1 MLISLSLIFLI
12 GLLAGAICQSVKI
25 PRIIGMLFTGILIGP
40 FAMNWLDNSVL
51 ALSADLRQ
59 IALIIILLK
68 AGFSLNIADLK
79 AVGRPAFLMSFL
91 PATCEIIAFYLLA
104 PSVLGVESDVALLMG
119 SVLAAVSPAVVV
131 PKMVELTEKGYGRDK
146 SIPQLILASASCDD
160 IFVIVVFTA
169 FLSVAQGNS
178 VNFSD
183 FLDIPLSI
191 INGIILGAA
200 IGYLLHLL
208 FETANKNKRIIKNST
223 KVIILLGVSFLLV
236 GGESILHEFAPMSG
250 LLAVMSISVMI
261 KLKSIPFVSGRLSEK
276 FGKLWLAA
284 EIVLFVL
291 IGAEV
296 DIRYTLSAG
305 IASLAMIF
313 ISLIFRSVGVMVST
327 MGTKLN
333 MKERLFCVI
342 AYSPKATVQ
351 AAIGAVP
358 LTLGIEGGNII
369 LSVAVLAILITAPLG
384 AFLIDISHKKLLT
397 NPASE

>member
-91 PATCEIIAFYLLA
+91 PATCEIIAFYILA

-169 FLSVAQGNS
+169 FLSAAQGNS

-183 FLDIPLSI
+183 FLDIPLSV

-208 FETANKNKRIIKNST
+208 FETANEHKCIIKNST

-236 GGESILHEFAPMSG
+236 GGESVLHEFVPMSG

-305 IASLAMIF
+305 IASIAMIF
-313 ISLIFRSVGVMVST
+313 ISLIFRSMGVIVST
-327 MGTKLN
+327 MGTRLN

-358 LTLGIEGGNII
+358 LSLGIEGGNII

-397 NPASE
+397 SPDSE